1 MGRQYI
7 TPQQDASIYEQFP
20 RRNTGFDEILEI
32 GKTRETSG
40 AIRVLIE
47 FDTNKFIA
55 PFSSSYFLN
64 LRFARAEN
72 FKRNQAL
79 EIYTVA
85 VASTARAATGS
96 LLMID
101 VIDAD
106 GEGVT
111 IDGKVYLFQD
121 NAPPL
126 NSFDSTI
133 NTGGEDDFPAGTGS
147 VAIMAANLIA
157 AINSGTNGLGE
168 GAGVAY
174 SVETTLHPTVTAS
187 AGSGSTVIVTAK
199 NPGVAGNSLILLT
212 SNTDNFTVSGDF
224 LIGGEDGVSGSWDE
238 GTGFF
243 EQDLENSKDGATWQ
257 IRNDDDDNWTFANG
271 TASLGGSTGSL
282 VATQSFDWEPTDVR
296 IDITNQVKAWLTGSE
311 NNGLLIKIPTVDEE
325 NAKVRS
331 NLRFFSRNTHTIY
344 PPTLEAVWNTQTMSI
359 APNCGLSPA
368 PEEIDIFVPNM
379 RPEMTT
385 GSVHRVRFGVRSA
398 NVVKSFSKTAQ
409 FRSGFFLPSGSHI
422 GIQDAATK
430 AFVVP
435 FDTGSLLSAD
445 NTGSYFD
452 LKIENMYINRTYKIL
467 VRTTKPWGT
476 EVVDTGHRF
485 RVV

>member
-1 MGRQYI
+1 MGRQFI
-7 TPQQDASIYEQFP
+7 TPQQDAAIYEQFP
-20 RRNTGFDEILEI
+20 TRNTGFDEILEI

-40 AIRVLIE
+40 AIRVLLQ
-47 FDTNKFIA
+47 FDTSKFTA
-55 PFSSSYFLN
+55 PIGSEFFLN
-64 LRFARAEN
+64 LRFARAEK
-72 FKRNQAL
+72 FKRNQ
-79 EIYTVA
+79 TV
-85 VASTARAATGS
+85 
-96 LLMID
+96 
-101 VIDAD
+101 
-106 GEGVT
+106 E
-111 IDGKVYLFQD
+111 VY
-121 NAPPL
+121 
-126 NSFDSTI
+126 
-133 NTGGEDDFPAGTGS
+133 
-147 VAIMAANLIA
+147 V
-157 AINSGTNGLGE
+157 
-168 GAGVAY
+168 
-174 SVETTLHPTVTAS
+174 
-187 AGSGSTVIVTAK
+187 
-199 NPGVAGNSLILLT
+199 
-212 SNTDNFTVSGDF
+212 VS
-224 LIGGEDGVSGSWDE
+224 ESWDE

-282 VATQSFDWEPTDVR
+282 VATQSFDWEPTDIRLNVTTLVR
-296 IDITNQVKAWLTGSE
+296 EWIASGSFSGSTD
-311 NNGLLIKIPTVDEE
+311 NGILLKIPTVDEE
-325 NAKVRS
+325 NEKVRS

-344 PPTLEAVWNTQTMSI
+344 PPTLEAVFNTQTMSI

-379 RPEMTT
+379 RPEMTS

-398 NVVKSFSKTAQ
+398 NVVKSFQKTAQ